1 MVDLHLHI
9 LPGLDD
15 GAEDLETAVRM
26 AKMAAH
32 SGVFHMA
39 ATSHG
44 NYYDYTLEQY
54 RESFERLQRELVIRQ
69 IPVKLYPGMEIFMDE
84 NAGDLLECRELLTLN
99 GTKYVLIEFDFEE
112 NVEKVC
118 KYVDD
123 LQNRRYNVV
132 LAHPER
138 YTFIQKDPEF
148 AYFLAQQGCVLQV
161 NKGSVFGQFGS
172 RCRNLARQFMD
183 DGIVSILASDA
194 HDFQYRTPSME
205 RLMGYLERRY
215 PWKQVQVWT
224 SENPSRILKGNPL
237 VDFQAI

>member
-1 MVDLHLHI
+1 MSKKFANI
-9 LPGLDD
+9 Q
-15 GAEDLETAVRM
+15 A
-26 AKMAAH
+26 
-32 SGVFHMA
+32 F
-39 ATSHG
+39 
-44 NYYDYTLEQY
+44 
-54 RESFERLQRELVIRQ
+54 
-69 IPVKLYPGMEIFMDE
+69 
-84 NAGDLLECRELLTLN
+84 
-99 GTKYVLIEFDFEE
+99 
-112 NVEKVC
+112 
-118 KYVDD
+118 VDD

>member
-44 NYYDYTLEQY
+44 NYYDYTLEEY

-69 IPVKLYPGMEIFMDE
+69 IPVKLYPGMEIF
-84 NAGDLLECRELLTLN
+84 TLN

-194 HDFQYRTPSME
+194 HEIS
-205 RLMGYLERRY
+205 
-215 PWKQVQVWT
+215 
-224 SENPSRILKGNPL
+224 
-237 VDFQAI
+237 

>member
-44 NYYDYTLEQY
+44 NYYDYTLEEY

-118 KYVDD
+118 KFSC
-123 LQNRRYNVV
+123 
-132 LAHPER
+132 
-138 YTFIQKDPEF
+138 T
-148 AYFLAQQGCVLQV
+148 
-161 NKGSVFGQFGS
+161 
-172 RCRNLARQFMD
+172 AR
-183 DGIVSILASDA
+183 LCASGKQRKCFWA
-194 HDFQYRTPSME
+194 V
-205 RLMGYLERRY
+205 
-215 PWKQVQVWT
+215 WKQMQKSGKAVY
-224 SENPSRILKGNPL
+224 G
-237 VDFQAI
+237 

>member
-1 MVDLHLHI
+1 MRYHIMYSSKGDNRSVYIASSYRNEDGQSRKSIVRRCGNLKKLLAVDPQALEKIKDEVRI
-9 LPGLDD
+9 L
-15 GAEDLETAVRM
+15 
-26 AKMAAH
+26 
-32 SGVFHMA
+32 
-39 ATSHG
+39 
-44 NYYDYTLEQY
+44 N
-54 RESFERLQRELVIRQ
+54 
-69 IPVKLYPGMEIFMDE
+69 E
-84 NAGDLLECRELLTLN
+84 NAAGEDIRKRLLSNETIEADIIRAAKDGIMLKGEKPCLRGLGMVVLDRLWNELNLPYKLSYL
-99 GTKYVLIEFDFEE
+99 KKDSDIEFDFEE

-183 DGIVSILASDA
+183 DGDCQHPGI
-194 HDFQYRTPSME
+194 RCT
-205 RLMGYLERRY
+205 
-215 PWKQVQVWT
+215 
-224 SENPSRILKGNPL
+224 
-237 VDFQAI
+237 